1 MHVLYVIVTIII
13 IILYA
18 YSRIHQRIN
27 SPGEFSGESDPESGD
42 FFLFFF
48 FGHILRIQY
57 REGGGDE
64 EKRRRSPLCA
74 KRRRSP
80 LCASPEKC
88 PLCVEEETHTKR
100 TLLKKKT
107 REQNYIILE
116 EDPSHARQVSS

>member
-48 FGHILRIQY
+48 IGHILRIQY

-64 EKRRRSPLCA
+64 E